1 VAPQDVTVA
10 IDALLARALHHAEAY
25 LRDLD
30 DRPVAPRVGPDGLR
44 AALAVPLPDDGLDPE
59 QVLDELVA
67 AADPGIL
74 NSGSGRFF
82 GWVMGGTLPAALAA
96 DWMTSVWDQNA
107 PIYATSPAAA
117 IAEEVA
123 GAWLKDVLRLPAN
136 ASFALVTGSQMAHVT
151 CLAAARSRLLADR
164 GVDVEHE
171 GLAGAPAIRVV
182 TSELRH
188 ETIVRALRFLGIG
201 SGAIRPV
208 SADASGRIRLDD
220 YRAALEEAP
229 DAPTMVCLLAGELNT
244 GGFDPFAEACELARA
259 RGAWVHVDGAFGL
272 WAAASARRRHL
283 LAGVELADSWAT
295 DGHKTL
301 NTPYDSGYAFVAD
314 REAHRRSM
322 AIEASYVLT
331 ESGVRSETDW
341 TPEWSRRARAFA
353 TYAALRSLG
362 RRGVEEL
369 VDRLCDHASRLVEG
383 IGALPGAE
391 IVAPPVVNQGLVRFR
406 DPAGGDD
413 DRYSDWVAE
422 RVRDS
427 GEAWFGPVTWQGRRC
442 MRVSVSSWRTTDED
456 VDRAVAAVGRTLA
469 GSR

>member
-1 VAPQDVTVA
+1 VAPQDVTVS
-10 IDALLARALHHAEAY
+10 IDALLARALQHAEAY
-25 LRDLD
+25 LHELD
-30 DRPVAPRVGPDGLR
+30 DRPVAPGATPDELR
-44 AALAVPLPDDGLDPE
+44 AALAVPLRDEGVDPE
-59 QVLDELVA
+59 QVLDDLVA

-82 GWVMGGTLPAALAA
+82 GWVIGGTLPAALAA
-96 DWMTSVWDQNA
+96 DWMTSAWDQNA

-117 IAEEVA
+117 IAEEVT
-123 GAWLKDVLRLPAN
+123 GAWLKDLLRLPAD

-151 CLAAARSRLLADR
+151 CLAAARSKLLADR
-164 GVDVEHE
+164 GVDVEHD

-201 SGAIRPV
+201 SSAIRPV
-208 SADASGRIRLDD
+208 PVEPSGRIRLDEF
-220 YRAALEEAP
+220 RAALDE
-229 DAPTMVCLLAGELNT
+229 DLRAPTIVCLLAGELNT
-244 GGFDPFAEACELARA
+244 GAFDPFAEGSELAHE

-283 LAGVELADSWAT
+283 VAGIELADSWAT

-331 ESGVRSETDW
+331 ESGARSETDW

-383 IGALPGAE
+383 IGTLPGAE
-391 IVAPPVVNQGLVRFR
+391 VVASPIVNQGLVRFR
-406 DPAGGDD
+406 DPAGKDD
-413 DRYSDWVAE
+413 AGFTDAVAE
-422 RVRDS
+422 RVRES

-442 MRVSVSSWRTTDED
+442 MRISVSSWRTTAED
-456 VDRAVAAVGRTLA
+456 VDRAVAAVARALVG
-469 GSR
+469 